1 MFRSFLSRH
10 NLFDL
15 KHYGS
20 FLSWRGKRNTHC
32 AQCRLDITV
41 CNTKWSDLFPSCHSQ
56 YLRYGGS
63 DHRPLLSFM
72 DTRRKRGNGIFRF
85 DRRLKE
91 NQKVREII
99 KELWENNS
107 HLQVEEKLSLCRRS
121 ICKWSKAF
129 QENSRRAIETLQ
141 QELDKA
147 ISNPISDDFLIRD
160 LNSKLLKAYLEEE
173 NFWKQRRRQL
183 WLSLG
188 DANTG

>member
-1 MFRSFLSRH
+1 
-10 NLFDL
+10 
-15 KHYGS
+15 
-20 FLSWRGKRNTHC
+20 
-32 AQCRLDITV
+32 
-41 CNTKWSDLFPSCHSQ
+41 
-56 YLRYGGS
+56 
-63 DHRPLLSFM
+63 M

-99 KELWENNS
+99 KELWESNS
-107 HLQVEEKLSLCRRS
+107 HLQVEEKLSLCRRA

-129 QENSRRAIETLQ
+129 QENSRHAIETLQ